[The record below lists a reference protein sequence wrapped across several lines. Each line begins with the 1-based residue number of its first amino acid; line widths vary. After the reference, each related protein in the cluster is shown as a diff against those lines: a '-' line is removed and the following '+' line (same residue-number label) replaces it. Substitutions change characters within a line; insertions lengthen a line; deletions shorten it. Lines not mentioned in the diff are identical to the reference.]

1 MAGVFH
7 LIDGN
12 LLKMKLAAIATNTF
26 RETVR
31 DKVLYNLVL
40 FAVLLI
46 GSSLL
51 IGQLSIS
58 QDQKIIMDMGLS
70 SMLVFG
76 TLIAIFIGIGLVYKE
91 LDKRTVY
98 SLLTKPIKR
107 YEFILGKYC
116 GLGLTLLVNS
126 AVMTASIVLA
136 LLYLQRGFD
145 RLQIAL
151 IPAAYLIF
159 LELAVVTAIAL
170 LLSSFSS
177 PALSAT
183 LTFLMFVVGNFS
195 GDFRIY
201 AANSSSVV
209 SKSVLYALYYLLPNL
224 SNFNFITIAAHG
236 QIVSLNVVLSS
247 TLYAIVYCGVLLS
260 AAIVIFERRDFK

>member
-1 MAGVFH
+1 
-7 LIDGN
+7 
-12 LLKMKLAAIATNTF
+12 MKLAAIATNTF

-40 FAVLLI
+40 FAVLLV
-46 GSSLL
+46 GASLL

-70 SMLVFG
+70 SMLLFG

-98 SLLTKPIKR
+98 SLLTKPINR

-126 AVMTASIVLA
+126 IVMAVSIALA

-145 RLQIAL
+145 RLQWAL
-151 IPAAYLIF
+151 VPTAYLIF
-159 LELAVVTAIAL
+159 LELAVITAIAL
-170 LLSSFSS
+170 LFSSFSS

-183 LTFLMFVVGNFS
+183 LTFMVFLVGNFS
-195 GDFRIY
+195 GDFRTY
-201 AANSSSVV
+201 AAASNSAVT
-209 SKSVLYALYYLLPNL
+209 KSVLYVLYYLLPNL
-224 SNFNFITIAAHG
+224 SNFNFITVAAHG
-236 QIVSLNVVLSS
+236 QVVPLKLVISS
-247 TLYAIVYCGVLLS
+247 TIYAIIYCAVLLC
-260 AAIVIFERRDFK
+260 AAIMIFERRDFK

>member
-1 MAGVFH
+1 
-7 LIDGN
+7 
-12 LLKMKLAAIATNTF
+12 MKLAAIATNTF

-40 FAVLLI
+40 FAVLLV

-98 SLLTKPIKR
+98 SLLTKPIHR

-126 AVMTASIVLA
+126 SVMAVSVVLA
-136 LLYLQRGFD
+136 LIFLQRGFD
-145 RLQIAL
+145 RLQWAL
-151 IPAAYLIF
+151 LPAAYLIF
-159 LELAVVTAIAL
+159 LELAVVTAIAML
-170 LLSSFSS
+170 FSSFSS

-183 LTFLMFVVGNFS
+183 LTFLLFVVGNFS
-195 GDFRIY
+195 GDFHTY
-201 AANSSSVV
+201 AANSSSAA
-209 SKSVLYALYYLLPNL
+209 SKGVLYGLYYLLPNM

-236 QIVSLNVVLSS
+236 QVVPLSIVVSS
-247 TLYAIVYCGVLLS
+247 TLYAVVYCGVLLS
-260 AAIVIFERRDFK
+260 IAILIFERRDFK